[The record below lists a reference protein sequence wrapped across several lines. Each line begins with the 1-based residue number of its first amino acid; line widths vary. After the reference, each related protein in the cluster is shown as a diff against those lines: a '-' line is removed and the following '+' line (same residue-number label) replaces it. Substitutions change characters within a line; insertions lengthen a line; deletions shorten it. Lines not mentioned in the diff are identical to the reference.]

1 MQQMIGIN
9 VKFILTAL
17 FKCSLPNNNNTTT
30 TEIGKFLSNNVTN
43 EKITLNIALVVNSLI
58 FKFHNFGSDLSLL
71 SYQTSLMAF
80 VSVIALD
87 FFITMIS

>member
-1 MQQMIGIN
+1 MIGIN

-17 FKCSLPNNNNTTT
+17 FKCSLPNNNNNTTT
-30 TEIGKFLSNNVTN
+30 TEIGKFLSHNVTN

-87 FFITMIS
+87 FFAVYEI

>member
-17 FKCSLPNNNNTTT
+17 FKCSLPNNNNNTTT

-43 EKITLNIALVVNSLI
+43 EKITLNIALVANSLI
-58 FKFHNFGSDLSLL
+58 FRFHNFGLL
-71 SYQTSLMAF
+71 FYEY
-80 VSVIALD
+80 
-87 FFITMIS
+87 

>member
-30 TEIGKFLSNNVTN
+30 TEIGKFLSNIVTN
-43 EKITLNIALVVNSLI
+43 ETNILNIALVV
-58 FKFHNFGSDLSLL
+58 DL
-71 SYQTSLMAF
+71 
-80 VSVIALD
+80 
-87 FFITMIS
+87 

>member
-1 MQQMIGIN
+1 MIGIN

-58 FKFHNFGSDLSLL
+58 FKFHNFASDLSLL

-80 VSVIALD
+80 VSVIVLD
-87 FFITMIS
+87 FFAVLFYEY